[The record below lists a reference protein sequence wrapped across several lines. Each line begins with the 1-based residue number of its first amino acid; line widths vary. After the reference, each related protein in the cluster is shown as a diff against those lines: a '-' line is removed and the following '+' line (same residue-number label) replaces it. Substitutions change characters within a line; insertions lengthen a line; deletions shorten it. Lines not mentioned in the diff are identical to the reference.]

1 MARSRARMAG
11 DREQMYD
18 AAVREALAA
27 GDDWAALRKAADYLL
42 SEARKRR
49 DRTPG
54 DGALIVADLSGLL
67 RCLAAG
73 LHDLRPARP
82 RGWTGAPRPA
92 DLLTV
97 YEDSLARAQAGEA

>member
-1 MARSRARMAG
+1 MARSRARMAQ

-18 AAVREALAA
+18 NAIREALAA
-27 GDDWAALRKAADYLL
+27 GQDWAALKRAVDYLL

-49 DRTPG
+49 DRQPA
-54 DGALIVADLSGLL
+54 DGALIAADLAGLL
-67 RCLAAG
+67 HRLAAS

-92 DLLTV
+92 DLLAV
-97 YEDSLARAQAGEA
+97 YEDSLTREEGSGA

>member
-1 MARSRARMAG
+1 MARSSARMAS

-18 AAVREALAA
+18 TAIREALAA
-27 GDDWAALRKAADYLL
+27 GQDWAALKRAVDYLL

-54 DGALIVADLSGLL
+54 DGALIAADLAAVLHH
-67 RCLAAG
+67 LAAS

-82 RGWTGAPRPA
+82 RGHAGVPRP
-92 DLLTV
+92 
-97 YEDSLARAQAGEA
+97 DSLLAVYGESLTRAQEGSP